1 MSSVKVKM
9 LYFGMAGDITGKR
22 EEQVALDRG
31 SVGDLLDELEHKY
44 ARLRGLR
51 RFSRVAV
58 DEELVDER
66 FVLKGGETVA
76 LLPPVAGG

>member
-1 MSSVKVKM
+1 MGPVKVKM

-22 EEQVALDRG
+22 EEQVTLDRG
-31 SVGDLLDELEHKY
+31 SVGDLLDQLEHRY
-44 ARLRGLR
+44 TRLRGLR
-51 RFSRVAV
+51 KFSRVAV

-66 FVLKGGETVA
+66 FVLQGGETVA